1 MSEFLTA
8 LKEWVPTQVS
18 AAQYELERTTATERE
33 MFTAQGALKVLRKL
47 QSAIE
52 SPSYE
57 FGNLWRP
64 DEDKPHTLDLKR
76 RLRRFDTNQSRIKRH
91 RTV

>member
-8 LKEWVPTQVS
+8 LEEWVPSQVA
-18 AAQYELERTTATERE
+18 AAQHELERTTASDRE
-33 MFTAQGALKVLRKL
+33 MYTAQGALRVLRKL

-64 DEDKPHTLDLKR
+64 DEDKPEGEE
-76 RLRRFDTNQSRIKRH
+76 
-91 RTV
+91 